1 MGPTSMP
8 PMRQERSPPMSWSLP
23 LLRVRGIEIKV
34 HVTFVLILVWA
45 AYYWGVELGD
55 GLQGALFG
63 VVATLLLFVCVTLH
77 ELGHAFQALK
87 YGIEVEDITLLPI
100 GGGGRP
106 RGPDNARQELAIAVA
121 GPAVNVV
128 IAAVLIAIGAL
139 TGTTVIEDPTAM
151 TTAMERADWGAL
163 LPYLTVANIGLVL
176 FNAIPA
182 FPLDGGRVLR
192 ALLALRLDYVRAT
205 AIAVAIGQGLA
216 LLLGLAGF
224 LGGNYFLIVIAI
236 FIWFGASQEGEQVAL
251 RRMLGG
257 ATVGQSMIRRPQVL
271 AATDPLGRAVELTL
285 STAQADFPV
294 VDAGGRVVGLLTL
307 DELLRGLRDQPE
319 ATVGEA
325 MRRQFPVARPE
336 ESVAAAQEQ
345 LGEGR
350 VRALPVVQSDGRL
363 AGLLTAADIG
373 EALRLLAARPQV
385 GAAGAGGPTTMEQGP
400 F

>member
-1 MGPTSMP
+1 
-8 PMRQERSPPMSWSLP
+8 MSWSIP
-23 LLRVRGIEIKV
+23 LLHVRGIAIKV

-45 AYYWGVELGD
+45 AYYWGIETGA

-87 YGIEVEDITLLPI
+87 YGIKVEDITLLPI
-100 GGGGRP
+100 GGVARL
-106 RGPDNARQELAIAVA
+106 RVPDNARQELAIAVA
-121 GPAVNVV
+121 GPAVNVA
-128 IAAVLIAIGAL
+128 IAAVLIVIGAL
-139 TGTTVIEDPTAM
+139 TGTTVIEDPAAVSTAM
-151 TTAMERADWGAL
+151 DRANWGSL

-216 LLLGLAGF
+216 LLLGLVGF

-257 ATVGQSMIRRPQVL
+257 ATVGQAMSQRPQVL
-271 AATDPLGRAVELTL
+271 SATDPLGRAVELTL
-285 STAQADFPV
+285 STTQADFPV
-294 VDAGGRVVGLLTL
+294 VDAGGRVIGLLTL
-307 DELLRGLRDQPE
+307 DDLLRGLRDQPA

-336 ESVAAAQEQ
+336 ELVAAAQGQ
-345 LGEGR
+345 LDEGR

-373 EALRLLAARPQV
+373 EALRLLPVRPQAGV
-385 GAAGAGGPTTMEQGP
+385 IGAGGQTAMEQGP

>member
-1 MGPTSMP
+1 
-8 PMRQERSPPMSWSLP
+8 MSWSIP

-45 AYYWGVELGD
+45 AYYWGIETGA

-87 YGIEVEDITLLPI
+87 YGIAVEDITLLPI
-100 GGGGRP
+100 GGVARL
-106 RGPDNARQELAIAVA
+106 RVPDNARQELAIAIA
-121 GPAVNVV
+121 GPAVNVA
-128 IAAVLIAIGAL
+128 IAAVLIVIGAL
-139 TGTTVIEDPTAM
+139 TGTTVIEDPSAVSTAM
-151 TTAMERADWGAL
+151 GRANWGAL

-192 ALLALRLDYVRAT
+192 ALLALRLDYARAT

-216 LLLGLAGF
+216 LLLGLVGF

-257 ATVGQSMIRRPQVL
+257 ATVGQAMSQRPQVL
-271 AATDPLGRAVELTL
+271 SATDPLGRAVELTL
-285 STAQADFPV
+285 STTQADFPV

-307 DELLRGLRDQPE
+307 DDLLRGLRDQPA

-336 ESVAAAQEQ
+336 ESVAAAQGQ
-345 LGEGR
+345 LDEGR

-373 EALRLLAARPQV
+373 EALRLLPVRPQAGV
-385 GAAGAGGPTTMEQGP
+385 SGAGRSRRCEQGAVLDGVLIAHP
-400 F
+400 

>member
-1 MGPTSMP
+1 
-8 PMRQERSPPMSWSLP
+8 MSWSIP
-23 LLRVRGIEIKV
+23 LLRVRGIAIKV

-45 AYYWGVELGD
+45 AYYWGIETGA

-87 YGIEVEDITLLPI
+87 YGIAVEDITLLPI
-100 GGGGRP
+100 GGVARLQV
-106 RGPDNARQELAIAVA
+106 PDNARQELAIAVA
-121 GPAVNVV
+121 GPAVNVA
-128 IAAVLIAIGAL
+128 IAAVLIVIGAL
-139 TGTTVIEDPTAM
+139 TGTTVVEDPTAVS
-151 TTAMERADWGAL
+151 TAMGRANWAAL

-192 ALLALRLDYVRAT
+192 ALLALRLDYARAT

-216 LLLGLAGF
+216 LLLGLVGF

-257 ATVGQSMIRRPQVL
+257 ATVGQAMIQRPQVL
-271 AATDPLGRAVELTL
+271 AAAEPIGRAVELTL

-307 DELLRGLRDQPE
+307 DDLLRGLRDQPA

-336 ESVAAAQEQ
+336 ESVAVAQGQ
-345 LGEGR
+345 LSEGR
-350 VRALPVVQSDGRL
+350 VRALPVVQSDGQL

-373 EALRLLAARPQV
+373 EALRLIAARPQV
-385 GAAGAGGPTTMEQGP
+385 GAIGAGGAPAMEQGP

>member
-1 MGPTSMP
+1 MG
-8 PMRQERSPPMSWSLP
+8 
-23 LLRVRGIEIKV
+23 
-34 HVTFVLILVWA
+34 
-45 AYYWGVELGD
+45 
-55 GLQGALFG
+55 
-63 VVATLLLFVCVTLH
+63 
-77 ELGHAFQALK
+77 
-87 YGIEVEDITLLPI
+87 
-100 GGGGRP
+100 
-106 RGPDNARQELAIAVA
+106 
-121 GPAVNVV
+121 
-128 IAAVLIAIGAL
+128 
-139 TGTTVIEDPTAM
+139 
-151 TTAMERADWGAL
+151 RANWGAL

-192 ALLALRLDYVRAT
+192 ALLALWLDYVRAT

-216 LLLGLAGF
+216 LLLGLVGF

-236 FIWFGASQEGEQVAL
+236 FVWFGASAEGEQVAL

-257 ATVGQSMIRRPQVL
+257 ATVGQAMIQRPQVL
-271 AATDPLGRAVELTL
+271 AATDPLGHAVELTL

-307 DELLRGLRDQPE
+307 DDLLRGLRDQPE

-336 ESVAAAQEQ
+336 ESVAAAHEQ

-385 GAAGAGGPTTMEQGP
+385 GAIGAGGPPAMEQGP

>member
-1 MGPTSMP
+1 
-8 PMRQERSPPMSWSLP
+8 MSWSIP

-45 AYYWGVELGD
+45 AYYWGIETGA

-63 VVATLLLFVCVTLH
+63 IVATLLLFVCVTLH

-87 YGIEVEDITLLPI
+87 YGIAVEDITLLPI
-100 GGGGRP
+100 GGVARL
-106 RGPDNARQELAIAVA
+106 RVPDNARQELAIAVA
-121 GPAVNVV
+121 GPAVNVA
-128 IAAVLIAIGAL
+128 IAAVQIVIGAL
-139 TGTTVIEDPTAM
+139 TGTTVVEDPSAVSTAM
-151 TTAMERADWGAL
+151 GTANWGAL

-176 FNAIPA
+176 FTAILA

-192 ALLALRLDYVRAT
+192 ALLALRLDYARAT

-216 LLLGLAGF
+216 LLLGLVGF

-236 FIWFGASQEGEQVAL
+236 FVWIGASQEGEQVAL
-251 RRMLGG
+251 RQALGG
-257 ATVGQSMIRRPQVL
+257 ATVGQAMTQRPQVL

-307 DELLRGLRDQPE
+307 DDLLRGLRDQPA

-325 MRRQFPVARPE
+325 MRRQFPVARPD

-373 EALRLLAARPQV
+373 EALRLLPARPQV
-385 GAAGAGGPTTMEQGP
+385 GASGAGGSPAMEQGP

>member
-1 MGPTSMP
+1 
-8 PMRQERSPPMSWSLP
+8 MSWSIP
-23 LLRVRGIEIKV
+23 LLRVRGIAIKV

-45 AYYWGVELGD
+45 AYYWGIETGA

-63 VVATLLLFVCVTLH
+63 IVATLLLFVCVTLH

-87 YGIEVEDITLLPI
+87 YGIAVEDITLLPI
-100 GGGGRP
+100 GGVARLQV
-106 RGPDNARQELAIAVA
+106 PDNARQELAIAVA
-121 GPAVNVV
+121 GPAVNVA
-128 IAAVLIAIGAL
+128 IAAVLIVIGAL
-139 TGTTVIEDPTAM
+139 TGTTVVEDPTAVS
-151 TTAMERADWGAL
+151 TAMGRANWAAL

-192 ALLALRLDYVRAT
+192 ALLALRLDYARAT

-216 LLLGLAGF
+216 LLLGLVGF

-257 ATVGQSMIRRPQVL
+257 ATVGQAMIQRPQVL
-271 AATDPLGRAVELTL
+271 AAAEPIGRAVELTL

-307 DELLRGLRDQPE
+307 DDLLRGLRDQPE

-336 ESVAAAQEQ
+336 ESVAVAQGQ
-345 LGEGR
+345 LSEGR
-350 VRALPVVQSDGRL
+350 VRALPVVQSDGQL

-373 EALRLLAARPQV
+373 EALRLIAARPQV
-385 GAAGAGGPTTMEQGP
+385 GAIGAGGAPAMEQGP